1 MLKLS
6 FLYIFK
12 CFILYL
18 YTSLVYL
25 LLICNYKAYNT
36 CSKKKKCD
44 SPRYC
49 THPKTGEKIN
59 TQDCIDERMEKE
71 KDNIQ
76 DPEYYEKL
84 KNVIEDEK
92 KALVDNKQNEFE
104 KKLKEIEKKTWSK
117 LTKEEKERILD
128 NYIKEHNITNGDE
141 LKTKINKRKIR
152 VKDIE
157 YDRVNEKIISIKDEL

>member
-1 MLKLS
+1 MDS
-6 FLYIFK
+6 INFNQI
-12 CFILYL
+12 IN
-18 YTSLVYL
+18 SL
-25 LLICNYKAYNT
+25 
-36 CSKKKKCD
+36 
-44 SPRYC
+44 
-49 THPKTGEKIN
+49 
-59 TQDCIDERMEKE
+59 IDERMEKE

-76 DPEYYEKL
+76 DLEYYDKL

-104 KKLKEIEKKTWSK
+104 KKLKELEKKTWSK

>member
-1 MLKLS
+1 MDS
-6 FLYIFK
+6 INFNQI
-12 CFILYL
+12 IN
-18 YTSLVYL
+18 SL
-25 LLICNYKAYNT
+25 
-36 CSKKKKCD
+36 
-44 SPRYC
+44 
-49 THPKTGEKIN
+49 
-59 TQDCIDERMEKE
+59 IDERMEKE

-76 DPEYYEKL
+76 DSEYYEKL

-104 KKLKEIEKKTWSK
+104 KKLKELEKKTWSK

-157 YDRVNEKIISIKDEL
+157 YDRVNERIISIKDEV

>member
-1 MLKLS
+1 MKN
-6 FLYIFK
+6 IFALMDSIN
-12 CFILYL
+12 FNQIIN
-18 YTSLVYL
+18 SL
-25 LLICNYKAYNT
+25 
-36 CSKKKKCD
+36 
-44 SPRYC
+44 
-49 THPKTGEKIN
+49 
-59 TQDCIDERMEKE
+59 IDERMEKE

-104 KKLKEIEKKTWSK
+104 KKLKELEKKTWSK

-141 LKTKINKRKIR
+141 LKMKINKRKIR

>member
-1 MLKLS
+1 MKN
-6 FLYIFK
+6 IFASMDSIN
-12 CFILYL
+12 FNQIIN
-18 YTSLVYL
+18 SL
-25 LLICNYKAYNT
+25 
-36 CSKKKKCD
+36 
-44 SPRYC
+44 
-49 THPKTGEKIN
+49 
-59 TQDCIDERMEKE
+59 IDERMEKE

-76 DPEYYEKL
+76 DSEYYEKL

-104 KKLKEIEKKTWSK
+104 KKLKELEKKTWSK

-141 LKTKINKRKIR
+141 LKAKISKRKIR

>member
-1 MLKLS
+1 MKN
-6 FLYIFK
+6 IFALMDSIN
-12 CFILYL
+12 FNQIVN
-18 YTSLVYL
+18 SL
-25 LLICNYKAYNT
+25 
-36 CSKKKKCD
+36 
-44 SPRYC
+44 
-49 THPKTGEKIN
+49 
-59 TQDCIDERMEKE
+59 IDERMEKE

-76 DPEYYEKL
+76 DSEYYEKL

-104 KKLKEIEKKTWSK
+104 KKLKELEKKTWSK

>member
-1 MLKLS
+1 MKN
-6 FLYIFK
+6 IFASMDSIN
-12 CFILYL
+12 FNQIVN
-18 YTSLVYL
+18 SL
-25 LLICNYKAYNT
+25 
-36 CSKKKKCD
+36 
-44 SPRYC
+44 
-49 THPKTGEKIN
+49 
-59 TQDCIDERMEKE
+59 IDERMEKE

-104 KKLKEIEKKTWSK
+104 KKLKELEKKTWSK

>member
-1 MLKLS
+1 MKS
-6 FLYIFK
+6 IFALMDSIN
-12 CFILYL
+12 FNQIIN
-18 YTSLVYL
+18 SL
-25 LLICNYKAYNT
+25 
-36 CSKKKKCD
+36 
-44 SPRYC
+44 
-49 THPKTGEKIN
+49 
-59 TQDCIDERMEKE
+59 IDERMEKE

-76 DPEYYEKL
+76 DSEYYEKL

-104 KKLKEIEKKTWSK
+104 KKLKELEKKTWSK

-157 YDRVNEKIISIKDEL
+157 YDRVNERIISIKDEL

>member
-1 MLKLS
+1 MDS
-6 FLYIFK
+6 INFNQI
-12 CFILYL
+12 IN
-18 YTSLVYL
+18 SL
-25 LLICNYKAYNT
+25 
-36 CSKKKKCD
+36 
-44 SPRYC
+44 
-49 THPKTGEKIN
+49 
-59 TQDCIDERMEKE
+59 IDERMEKE

-104 KKLKEIEKKTWSK
+104 KKLKELEKKTWSK

-141 LKTKINKRKIR
+141 LKAKINKRKIR

>member
-1 MLKLS
+1 MDS
-6 FLYIFK
+6 INFNQIVN
-12 CFILYL
+12 
-18 YTSLVYL
+18 SL
-25 LLICNYKAYNT
+25 
-36 CSKKKKCD
+36 
-44 SPRYC
+44 
-49 THPKTGEKIN
+49 
-59 TQDCIDERMEKE
+59 IDERMEKE

-76 DPEYYEKL
+76 DSEYYEKL

-92 KALVDNKQNEFE
+92 KALIDNKQNEFE
-104 KKLKEIEKKTWSK
+104 KKLKELEKKTWSK

>member
-1 MLKLS
+1 MKN
-6 FLYIFK
+6 IFALMDSIN
-12 CFILYL
+12 FNQIIN
-18 YTSLVYL
+18 SL
-25 LLICNYKAYNT
+25 
-36 CSKKKKCD
+36 
-44 SPRYC
+44 
-49 THPKTGEKIN
+49 
-59 TQDCIDERMEKE
+59 IDERMEKE

-76 DPEYYEKL
+76 DSEYYEKL

-104 KKLKEIEKKTWSK
+104 KKLKELEKKTWSK

-141 LKTKINKRKIR
+141 LKAKISKRKIR

>member
-1 MLKLS
+1 MDS
-6 FLYIFK
+6 INFNQI
-12 CFILYL
+12 IN
-18 YTSLVYL
+18 SL
-25 LLICNYKAYNT
+25 
-36 CSKKKKCD
+36 
-44 SPRYC
+44 
-49 THPKTGEKIN
+49 
-59 TQDCIDERMEKE
+59 IDERMEKE

-92 KALVDNKQNEFE
+92 KASIDNKQNEFE
-104 KKLKEIEKKTWSK
+104 KKLKELEKKTWSK

-141 LKTKINKRKIR
+141 LKMKINKRKIR

-157 YDRVNEKIISIKDEL
+157 YDRVNERIISIKDEL

>member
-1 MLKLS
+1 MDS
-6 FLYIFK
+6 INFNQIVN
-12 CFILYL
+12 
-18 YTSLVYL
+18 SL
-25 LLICNYKAYNT
+25 
-36 CSKKKKCD
+36 
-44 SPRYC
+44 
-49 THPKTGEKIN
+49 
-59 TQDCIDERMEKE
+59 IDERMEKE

-76 DPEYYEKL
+76 DSEYYEKL

-104 KKLKEIEKKTWSK
+104 KKLKELEKKTWSK

-141 LKTKINKRKIR
+141 SKTKINKRKIR

-157 YDRVNEKIISIKDEL
+157 YDRVNERIISIKDEL

>member
-1 MLKLS
+1 MDS
-6 FLYIFK
+6 INFNQI
-12 CFILYL
+12 IN
-18 YTSLVYL
+18 SL
-25 LLICNYKAYNT
+25 
-36 CSKKKKCD
+36 
-44 SPRYC
+44 
-49 THPKTGEKIN
+49 
-59 TQDCIDERMEKE
+59 IDERMEKE

-104 KKLKEIEKKTWSK
+104 KKLKELEKKTWSK

-141 LKTKINKRKIR
+141 LKAKISKRKIR

>member
-1 MLKLS
+1 MDS
-6 FLYIFK
+6 INFNQIVN
-12 CFILYL
+12 
-18 YTSLVYL
+18 SL
-25 LLICNYKAYNT
+25 
-36 CSKKKKCD
+36 
-44 SPRYC
+44 
-49 THPKTGEKIN
+49 
-59 TQDCIDERMEKE
+59 IDERMEKE

-104 KKLKEIEKKTWSK
+104 KKLKELEKKTWSK

-141 LKTKINKRKIR
+141 LKAKISKRKIR

-157 YDRVNEKIISIKDEL
+157 YDRVNERIISIKDEL

>member
-1 MLKLS
+1 MDS
-6 FLYIFK
+6 INFNQIVN
-12 CFILYL
+12 
-18 YTSLVYL
+18 SL
-25 LLICNYKAYNT
+25 
-36 CSKKKKCD
+36 
-44 SPRYC
+44 
-49 THPKTGEKIN
+49 
-59 TQDCIDERMEKE
+59 IDERMEKE

-76 DPEYYEKL
+76 DSEYYEKL

-104 KKLKEIEKKTWSK
+104 KKLKELEKKTWSK
-117 LTKEEKERILD
+117 LSKEEKERILD

-157 YDRVNEKIISIKDEL
+157 YDRVNERIISIKDEV

>member
-1 MLKLS
+1 MDS
-6 FLYIFK
+6 INFNQI
-12 CFILYL
+12 IN
-18 YTSLVYL
+18 SL
-25 LLICNYKAYNT
+25 
-36 CSKKKKCD
+36 
-44 SPRYC
+44 
-49 THPKTGEKIN
+49 
-59 TQDCIDERMEKE
+59 IDERMEKE

-92 KALVDNKQNEFE
+92 KVLIDNKQNEFE
-104 KKLKEIEKKTWSK
+104 KKLKELEKKTWSK

-157 YDRVNEKIISIKDEL
+157 YDRVNERIISIKDEL

>member
-1 MLKLS
+1 MKN
-6 FLYIFK
+6 IFALMDSIN
-12 CFILYL
+12 FNQIIN
-18 YTSLVYL
+18 SL
-25 LLICNYKAYNT
+25 
-36 CSKKKKCD
+36 
-44 SPRYC
+44 
-49 THPKTGEKIN
+49 
-59 TQDCIDERMEKE
+59 IDERMEKE

-92 KALVDNKQNEFE
+92 KTLVDNKQNEFE
-104 KKLKEIEKKTWSK
+104 KKLKELEKKTWSK

-157 YDRVNEKIISIKDEL
+157 YDRVNERIISIKDEL

>member
-1 MLKLS
+1 MDS
-6 FLYIFK
+6 INFNQI
-12 CFILYL
+12 IN
-18 YTSLVYL
+18 SL
-25 LLICNYKAYNT
+25 
-36 CSKKKKCD
+36 
-44 SPRYC
+44 
-49 THPKTGEKIN
+49 
-59 TQDCIDERMEKE
+59 IDERMEKE

-76 DPEYYEKL
+76 DSEYYEKL

-104 KKLKEIEKKTWSK
+104 KKLKELEKKTWSK

-141 LKTKINKRKIR
+141 LKAKINKRKIR

-157 YDRVNEKIISIKDEL
+157 YDRVNEKIISIKDEV

>member
-1 MLKLS
+1 MKN
-6 FLYIFK
+6 IFALMDSIN
-12 CFILYL
+12 FNQIIN
-18 YTSLVYL
+18 SL
-25 LLICNYKAYNT
+25 
-36 CSKKKKCD
+36 
-44 SPRYC
+44 
-49 THPKTGEKIN
+49 
-59 TQDCIDERMEKE
+59 IDERMEKE

-76 DPEYYEKL
+76 DSEYYEKL

-104 KKLKEIEKKTWSK
+104 KKLKELEKKTWSK

>member
-1 MLKLS
+1 MDS
-6 FLYIFK
+6 INFNQIVN
-12 CFILYL
+12 
-18 YTSLVYL
+18 SL
-25 LLICNYKAYNT
+25 
-36 CSKKKKCD
+36 
-44 SPRYC
+44 
-49 THPKTGEKIN
+49 
-59 TQDCIDERMEKE
+59 IDERMEKE

-92 KALVDNKQNEFE
+92 KASIDNKQNEFE
-104 KKLKEIEKKTWSK
+104 KKLKELEKKTWSK

-141 LKTKINKRKIR
+141 LKMKINKRKIR

-157 YDRVNEKIISIKDEL
+157 YDRVNERIISIKDEL

>member
-1 MLKLS
+1 MKN
-6 FLYIFK
+6 IFALMDSIN
-12 CFILYL
+12 FNQIIN
-18 YTSLVYL
+18 SL
-25 LLICNYKAYNT
+25 
-36 CSKKKKCD
+36 
-44 SPRYC
+44 
-49 THPKTGEKIN
+49 
-59 TQDCIDERMEKE
+59 IDERMEKE

-76 DPEYYEKL
+76 DSEYYEKL

-104 KKLKEIEKKTWSK
+104 KKLKELEKKTWSK

-157 YDRVNEKIISIKDEL
+157 YDRVNERIISIKDEL

>member
-1 MLKLS
+1 MDS
-6 FLYIFK
+6 INFNQI
-12 CFILYL
+12 IN
-18 YTSLVYL
+18 SL
-25 LLICNYKAYNT
+25 
-36 CSKKKKCD
+36 
-44 SPRYC
+44 
-49 THPKTGEKIN
+49 
-59 TQDCIDERMEKE
+59 IDERMEKE

-76 DPEYYEKL
+76 DSEYYEKL

-104 KKLKEIEKKTWSK
+104 KKLKELEKKTWSK

-141 LKTKINKRKIR
+141 LKAKISKRKIR

>member
-1 MLKLS
+1 MKN
-6 FLYIFK
+6 IFALMDSIN
-12 CFILYL
+12 FNQIIN
-18 YTSLVYL
+18 SL
-25 LLICNYKAYNT
+25 
-36 CSKKKKCD
+36 
-44 SPRYC
+44 
-49 THPKTGEKIN
+49 
-59 TQDCIDERMEKE
+59 IDERMEKE

-76 DPEYYEKL
+76 DSEYYEKL

-104 KKLKEIEKKTWSK
+104 KKLKELEKKTWSK

-141 LKTKINKRKIR
+141 LKAKINKRKIR

>member
-1 MLKLS
+1 MDS
-6 FLYIFK
+6 INFNQI
-12 CFILYL
+12 IN
-18 YTSLVYL
+18 SL
-25 LLICNYKAYNT
+25 
-36 CSKKKKCD
+36 
-44 SPRYC
+44 
-49 THPKTGEKIN
+49 
-59 TQDCIDERMEKE
+59 IDERMEKE

-76 DPEYYEKL
+76 DSEYYEKL

-104 KKLKEIEKKTWSK
+104 KKLKELEKKTWSK

-157 YDRVNEKIISIKDEL
+157 YDRVIEKIISIKDEL

>member
-1 MLKLS
+1 MDS
-6 FLYIFK
+6 INFNQIVN
-12 CFILYL
+12 
-18 YTSLVYL
+18 SL
-25 LLICNYKAYNT
+25 
-36 CSKKKKCD
+36 
-44 SPRYC
+44 
-49 THPKTGEKIN
+49 
-59 TQDCIDERMEKE
+59 IDERMEKE

-104 KKLKEIEKKTWSK
+104 KKLKELEKKTWSK

-141 LKTKINKRKIR
+141 LKKKINKRKIR